1 MLAVPARPD
10 DLLSCVGLPLS
21 APHREPGEC
30 PTLVRNRGSTSGTLP
45 SAWAAPR
52 EDGLIGQRLGTF
64 RVVRQLGRGGM
75 GCVYLAEHA
84 LIQKRVAVKVLH
96 AHLAQDAKL
105 VSRFLAEARAASRI
119 QHENVVLVFDLDT
132 LEGRP
137 YLVMEYLEGVTLA
150 SFARERLEPEVAVD
164 VLAQVCDALGAAHA
178 QGVIHRDLKPA
189 NIFVLPREEG
199 GYRVKLLD
207 FGIAKHL
214 YAQAEDTPTQAGVL
228 LGTPEYM
235 APEQCGEGPVD
246 ARTDLYAAGVL
257 GYHLLTGQLPF
268 SGRTT
273 AEVLLAHLRVT
284 PRPAHELAPRVPAAL
299 SRVLQRA
306 MARQPEERYASAAEL
321 KTALLAAISPGRSA
335 APPAFHARL
344 SVKDGEAPRR
354 LGCDQVG
361 RTGLFLRTDAP
372 PPLLTPVRLLLE
384 LPGGELP
391 CTGQVVRH
399 VTPAQAEAWG
409 MEPGFG
415 VELQHIPADFH
426 ETLTRLLSGTRAP
439 ATAPVRDNPEAE
451 HVLRDFR
458 NRAQGDH
465 YALLGLAPDA
475 TRERV
480 REAARL
486 ARQTLESLLSGA
498 LSAEQRTQVERQ
510 LERVSQALLVLGNLE
525 RRVEYDGARR
535 NAAGIIR
542 CLAEGLTVSQ
552 LEEARQRFLARERGA
567 DSRSLVHL
575 LSARLHEKSGQNAQA
590 LAAYEQAVQADPLHL
605 ETLNGYRT
613 LQLKLRGEPRRPSG
627 SWPTRPL

>member
-1 MLAVPARPD
+1 M
-10 DLLSCVGLPLS
+10 
-21 APHREPGEC
+21 
-30 PTLVRNRGSTSGTLP
+30 P
-45 SAWAAPR
+45 SQAWASPR
-52 EDGLIGQRLGTF
+52 EDGLIGQRLGSF

-75 GCVYLAEHA
+75 GSVYLAEHG

-105 VSRFLAEARAASRI
+105 VARFLAEARAASRI

-132 LEGRP
+132 HEGRP
-137 YLVMEYLEGVTLA
+137 YLVMEYLEGTTLA
-150 SFARERLEPEVAVD
+150 SFARERLEPEVAVEL
-164 VLAQVCDALGAAHA
+164 LAQVCDALGAAHA

-189 NIFVLPREEG
+189 NVFVLPREDG
-199 GYRVKLLD
+199 GHRVKLLD

-214 YAQAEDTPTQAGVL
+214 YAAGDETPTQAGVL

-235 APEQCGEGPVD
+235 APEQCGEGTVG
-246 ARTDLYAAGVL
+246 AHTDLYAAGVL

-268 SGRTT
+268 SGRTA

-284 PRPAHELAPRVPAAL
+284 PRPAHELAPRVPPAL

-306 MARQPEERYASAAEL
+306 MARQPAERYASAAEL
-321 KTALLAAISPGRSA
+321 KAALLAAVSPGRSA
-335 APPAFHARL
+335 APPSFQARV

-361 RTGLFLRTDAP
+361 RSGLFLRTDAP
-372 PPLLTPVRLLLE
+372 PPLLTRVRLLLE

-409 MEPGFG
+409 MVPGFG
-415 VELQHIPADFH
+415 VELQHVTSDFH
-426 ETLTRLLSGTRAP
+426 ETLTRLLSGERTP
-439 ATAPVRDNPEAE
+439 APVARSNPEAE
-451 HVLRDFR
+451 NVLRDFR

-465 YALLGLAPDA
+465 YALLGLALDA

-486 ARQTLESLLSGA
+486 ARQTLEPLLSGA
-498 LSAEQRTQVERQ
+498 LSAEQRVQVERQ

-525 RRVEYDGARR
+525 RRVEYDGTRR

-567 DSRSLVHL
+567 DGRSLVHL
-575 LSARLHEKSGQNAQA
+575 LSARLLEKSGQTAQA

-605 ETLNGYRT
+605 EALNGYRT
-613 LQLKLRGEPRRPSG
+613 LQLRLRGGETRRPSG

>member
-1 MLAVPARPD
+1 MKSSAALACPCHP
-10 DLLSCVGLPLS
+10 
-21 APHREPGEC
+21 PHPEPGEC
-30 PTLVRNRGSTSGTLP
+30 PTLVRERGTASETRSQL
-45 SAWAAPR
+45 WATPR
-52 EDGLIGQRLGTF
+52 EDGLIGQRLGSF
-64 RVVRQLGRGGM
+64 RVVRPLGRGGM
-75 GCVYLAEHA
+75 GCVYLAEHG

-96 AHLAQDAKL
+96 AHLAQDEKL
-105 VSRFLAEARAASRI
+105 VARFLAEARAASRI
-119 QHENVVLVFDLDT
+119 QHENVVLVFDLDIH
-132 LEGRP
+132 ESRP
-137 YLVMEYLEGVTLA
+137 YLVMEYLEGATLA

-164 VLAQVCDALGAAHA
+164 LLAQVCDALGAAHA
-178 QGVIHRDLKPA
+178 QGVVHRDLKPA
-189 NIFVLPREEG
+189 NVFVLPREDG

-214 YAQAEDTPTQAGVL
+214 YATEETPTQAGVL

-235 APEQCGEGPVD
+235 APEQCGEGEVG

-268 SGRTT
+268 SGRTA

-284 PRPAHELAPRVPAAL
+284 PRPVHELAPRVPPAL

-306 MARQPEERYASAAEL
+306 MARNPEERYASAAEL
-321 KTALLAAISPGRSA
+321 KAALLAAMSPGKTS
-335 APPAFHARL
+335 APPAFQARL

-361 RTGLFLRTDAP
+361 RSGLFLRTDAP
-372 PPLLTPVRLLLE
+372 PPMLTQVRMLLE

-391 CTGQVVRH
+391 CTGLVVRH
-399 VTPAQAEAWG
+399 VTPGQAQAWG

-415 VELQHIPADFH
+415 VELQHVAADFH

-439 ATAPVRDNPEAE
+439 AAPVRDNPEADN
-451 HVLRDFR
+451 VLRDFR

-465 YALLGLAPDA
+465 YAMLGLALDA

-498 LSAEQRTQVERQ
+498 LSADQRTQVERQ

-525 RRVEYDGARR
+525 RRVEYDGSRR
-535 NAAGIIR
+535 NASGIIR

-575 LSARLHEKSGQNAQA
+575 LSARLLEKSGQTAKA

-605 ETLNGYRT
+605 EALNGYRT
-613 LQLKLRGEPRRPSG
+613 LQLKLRGGEVRRPSG

>member
-1 MLAVPARPD
+1 M
-10 DLLSCVGLPLS
+10 
-21 APHREPGEC
+21 
-30 PTLVRNRGSTSGTLP
+30 GS
-45 SAWAAPR
+45 
-52 EDGLIGQRLGTF
+52 
-64 RVVRQLGRGGM
+64 
-75 GCVYLAEHA
+75 VYLAEHG

-96 AHLAQDAKL
+96 AHLAQDEKL
-105 VSRFLAEARAASRI
+105 VARFLAEARAASRI

-137 YLVMEYLEGVTLA
+137 YLVMEYLEGTTLA
-150 SFARERLEPEVAVD
+150 SFTREPLAPEVAVEL
-164 VLAQVCDALGAAHA
+164 LAQVCDALGAAHA

-189 NIFVLPREEG
+189 NIFVLPREDG
-199 GYRVKLLD
+199 GHRVKLLD

-214 YAQAEDTPTQAGVL
+214 YAPADDTPTQAGVIM
-228 LGTPEYM
+228 GTPEYM
-235 APEQCGEGPVD
+235 APEQCGEGEVGP
-246 ARTDLYAAGVL
+246 RTDLYAAGVL

-306 MARQPEERYASAAEL
+306 MARNPAERYASATEL
-321 KTALLAAISPGRSA
+321 KAALLAAVSPGKSTT
-335 APPAFHARL
+335 PPAFHARL

-361 RTGLFLRTDAP
+361 RSGLFLRTDAP
-372 PPLLTPVRLLLE
+372 PPVLTQVRLLLE
-384 LPGGELP
+384 LPGGELA

-399 VTPAQAEAWG
+399 VTPAQAQSWG

-415 VELQHIPADFH
+415 VELQHVPADFH
-426 ETLTRLLSGTRAP
+426 ETLTRLLSGGRAQTP
-439 ATAPVRDNPEAE
+439 APVRGNPEAD

-475 TRERV
+475 PRERV
-480 REAARL
+480 REAARS

-498 LSAEQRTQVERQ
+498 LPADQRTQVERQ

-552 LEEARQRFLARERGA
+552 LEEARQRFLVRERGA

-575 LSARLHEKSGQNAQA
+575 LSARLLEKSGQHAQA

>member
-1 MLAVPARPD
+1 MKSSAALACPCHP
-10 DLLSCVGLPLS
+10 
-21 APHREPGEC
+21 PHPEPGQC
-30 PTLVRNRGSTSGTLP
+30 PTLVRERGTASETRSQ
-45 SAWAAPR
+45 AWASPR
-52 EDGLIGQRLGTF
+52 EDGLIGQRLGSF
-64 RVVRQLGRGGM
+64 RVVRPLGRGGM
-75 GCVYLAEHA
+75 GCVYLAEHG

-96 AHLAQDAKL
+96 AHLAQDEKL
-105 VSRFLAEARAASRI
+105 VARFLAEARAASRI

-132 LEGRP
+132 HEGRP

-150 SFARERLEPEVAVD
+150 AFARERLEPEVAVE
-164 VLAQVCDALGAAHA
+164 LLSQVCDALGAAHA
-178 QGVIHRDLKPA
+178 QGVVHRDLKPA
-189 NIFVLPREEG
+189 NVFVLPREDG

-214 YAQAEDTPTQAGVL
+214 YAAEDTPTQAGVL

-235 APEQCGEGPVD
+235 APEQCGEGEVG

-268 SGRTT
+268 SGRTA

-284 PRPAHELAPRVPAAL
+284 PRPVHELAPRVPQAL

-306 MARQPEERYASAAEL
+306 MARKPEERYASAAEL
-321 KTALLAAISPGRSA
+321 KAALLAAMSPGKTS
-335 APPAFHARL
+335 APPAFQARL

-361 RTGLFLRTDAP
+361 RSGLFLRTDAP
-372 PPLLTPVRLLLE
+372 PPMLTQVRMLLE
-384 LPGGELP
+384 QPGGELP
-391 CTGQVVRH
+391 CIGLVVRH
-399 VTPAQAEAWG
+399 VTPGQAQAWG

-415 VELQHIPADFH
+415 VELQHVAADFH

-439 ATAPVRDNPEAE
+439 AAPVRDNPEAD
-451 HVLRDFR
+451 HTLRDFR

-480 REAARL
+480 REAARS

-498 LSAEQRTQVERQ
+498 LSADQRTQVERQ

-525 RRVEYDGARR
+525 RRVEYDGSRR
-535 NAAGIIR
+535 NATGIIR

-575 LSARLHEKSGQNAQA
+575 LSARLLEKSGQNAQA

-605 ETLNGYRT
+605 EALNGYRT
-613 LQLKLRGEPRRPSG
+613 LQLKLRGGETRRPSG